1 MDRAKLVSVTLYLV
15 ERYFFYP
22 KLRSVLLGLCPPHKK
37 KSDESRGVI
46 LDVGGNRGQSTRF
59 FRSIYPTSPI
69 HLFEPIQEL
78 SSHYSDFDTDP
89 DIFIHHLAI
98 GKESGS
104 CNFYFAPK
112 FSEIS
117 SLSLPMKTSTMTKL
131 KKLILGHRFNYVV
144 RQVKIETLDSFCQ
157 ANNIDTIK
165 ILKIDVEGHEI
176 DVLEGAKNLLSG
188 GRIELVQ
195 LESHRDKQ
203 RQDFR
208 CQIRSL
214 LAEYGYDLKEV
225 IRHFPGNFDELI
237 FLKAR

>member
-1 MDRAKLVSVTLYLV
+1 
-15 ERYFFYP
+15 
-22 KLRSVLLGLCPPHKK
+22 
-37 KSDESRGVI
+37 
-46 LDVGGNRGQSTRF
+46 
-59 FRSIYPTSPI
+59 
-69 HLFEPIQEL
+69 
-78 SSHYSDFDTDP
+78 
-89 DIFIHHLAI
+89 
-98 GKESGS
+98 
-104 CNFYFAPK
+104 
-112 FSEIS
+112 
-117 SLSLPMKTSTMTKL
+117 MKTSTMTKL